1 MAAPRIRRLDEAT
14 INRIAAGEV
23 VERPASVVKEL
34 VENAL
39 DAGARRIAVTL
50 TGGGVSR
57 ILVEDDGC
65 GMTAEELTLAVE
77 RHATS
82 KLTDAADLARIRSLG
97 FRGEALPSIG
107 AVARLV
113 IRSRSRESEE
123 GGEGAEIRVEGGR
136 IFPVRPA
143 PATPGTRVE
152 MRDLFF
158 ATPARRK
165 FLKSRRAETAAC
177 LDALRRLAMAHGHVA
192 FQVESEGRRV
202 LQLPA
207 AATDAAAGIAEASRI
222 ARILGEEFITNA
234 VPFTVTRGDVRL
246 AGWAGLPTYA
256 RGNAQQQYLF
266 VNGRAVKDRL
276 LVGALRGAYRD
287 LLAADRHPVV
297 VLAITLPAD
306 QVDVNVHPA
315 KAEVRFRDPGRI
327 RGLVVSTLREALAQA
342 GHRAAVR
349 RQTIVGPATGSVGAA
364 PRPPAAARVTV
375 FAETRDSWEPAAP
388 AAVAER
394 AARLPPEP
402 APGAEAAEDPAG
414 RFPLGAARAQ
424 VKDTYIIAETSEGIV
439 IVDQHAAHERLV
451 YERMK
456 TELTAGG
463 IRPQLLLVP
472 EIVSLRTEEVA
483 ALVAEAER
491 FRPFGLVIEGFGEDA
506 VAVRAV
512 PAELANRLD
521 VKGLVRDLADALADE
536 RAEEVL
542 EERLLA
548 MLADRACRHSVRAGR
563 RLTVEEM
570 NALLRQMERTPF
582 AGQCNH
588 GRPTH
593 VHLRW
598 EEIERLFGRR

>member
-1 MAAPRIRRLDEAT
+1 MPAPCIRRLDEAT

-39 DAGARRIAVTL
+39 DAGARQIAVTL
-50 TGGGVSR
+50 VDGGVTR
-57 ILVEDDGC
+57 ILVEDDGS
-65 GMTAEELTLAVE
+65 GMTAEELALAVE

-82 KLTDAADLARIRSLG
+82 KLTDAADLERIRSLG

-113 IRSRSRESEE
+113 IRSRRRE
-123 GGEGAEIRVEGGR
+123 GGDGAEIRVEGGR
-136 IFPVRPA
+136 VFPVRPA
-143 PATPGTRVE
+143 PANPGTRVE
-152 MRDLFF
+152 VRDLFF

-177 LDALRRLAMAHGHVA
+177 LDTLRRLAMAHGHVA
-192 FQVESEGRRV
+192 FRVESEGRRV

-207 AATDAAAGIAEASRI
+207 ATTDEAAAIAEESRI
-222 ARILGEEFITNA
+222 ARILGDEFIANA
-234 VPFTVTRGDVRL
+234 VPFAVTRADVRL

-287 LLAADRHPVV
+287 LLAADRHPVI
-297 VLAITLPAD
+297 VLAITLPPE
-306 QVDVNVHPA
+306 QVDVNVHPT

-349 RQTIVGPATGSVGAA
+349 RQTITGPATGASGGS
-364 PRPPAAARVTV
+364 PRPLESANMTV
-375 FAETRDSWEPAAP
+375 FAETHSGWEPAAP
-388 AAVAER
+388 AAAAER
-394 AARLPPEP
+394 AVVLSSEREPTVEAPEDT
-402 APGAEAAEDPAG
+402 AD

-424 VKDTYIIAETSEGIV
+424 VKDTYIITETPDGIV

-456 TELTAGG
+456 AELAAGG

-472 EIVSLRTEEVA
+472 EIVSLPPEDVT
-483 ALVAEAER
+483 ALVAEGER
-491 FRPFGLVIEGFGEDA
+491 FKPFGLVIEEFGEDA

-512 PAELANRLD
+512 PAELARRLD
-521 VKGLVRDLADALADE
+521 VKGLIRDLVDALAED

-548 MLADRACRHSVRAGR
+548 VLADRACRHSVRAGR
-563 RLTVEEM
+563 RLTIEEM
-570 NALLRQMERTPF
+570 NALLRQMEQTPF
-582 AGQCNH
+582 SGQCNH

-593 VHLRW
+593 IHLRW
-598 EEIERLFGRR
+598 DEIERLFGRK

>member
-1 MAAPRIRRLDEAT
+1 MSAPRIRRLDEAT

-50 TGGGVSR
+50 AGGGIAR

-65 GMTAEELTLAVE
+65 GMSAEELALAVE

-82 KLTDAADLARIRSLG
+82 KLADAADLQRISSLG

-107 AVARLV
+107 AVARLS
-113 IRSRSRESEE
+113 IRSRRQE

-136 IFPVRPA
+136 ILPVRPA
-143 PATPGTRVE
+143 PANPGTRVE
-152 MRDLFF
+152 VRDLFF

-165 FLKSRRAETAAC
+165 FLKSRRSETAAC
-177 LDALRRLAMAHGHVA
+177 LDVLRRLAMAHPGVG
-192 FQVESEGRRV
+192 FVVESEGRRV
-202 LQLPA
+202 LQLAPA
-207 AATDAAAGIAEASRI
+207 EEEDVSGIGTGDRI
-222 ARILGEEFITNA
+222 AQILGEEFIANA
-234 VPFTVTRGDVRL
+234 VPFTVTRGEVQL

-276 LVGALRGAYRD
+276 LFGALRGAYRD

-297 VLAITLPAD
+297 VLAITLPPEE
-306 QVDVNVHPA
+306 VDVNVHPA

-327 RGLVVSTLREALAQA
+327 RGLVVSTLREALARA

-349 RQTIVGPATGSVGAA
+349 SRTIAA
-364 PRPPAAARVTV
+364 PASAPAVPGSSTAPAADRTV
-375 FAETRDSWEPAAP
+375 FAEAEDRWEPAAP
-388 AAVAER
+388 AVAR
-394 AARLPPEP
+394 
-402 APGAEAAEDPAG
+402 EAAAVLAQEEGPAG
-414 RFPLGAARAQ
+414 EDDAAAHRFPLGAARAQ
-424 VKDTYIIAETSEGIV
+424 VRDTYIIAETAEGIV

-456 TELTAGG
+456 ADLAAGG

-472 EIVSLRTEEVA
+472 EIISLRPEEVA
-483 ALVAEAER
+483 ELVAAAR
-491 FRPFGLVIEGFGEDA
+491 RLQPLGLVIEGFGEDA

-512 PAELANRLD
+512 PAELAGRLD
-521 VKGLVRDLADALADE
+521 IKGLVRDLVDALADD
-536 RAEEVL
+536 RTEEVL

-548 MLADRACRHSVRAGR
+548 ALADRACRYSVRAGR
-563 RLTVEEM
+563 RLTAEEM

-582 AGQCNH
+582 SGQCNH

-593 VHLRW
+593 IHLTW
-598 EEIERLFGRR
+598 QEIERLFGRK

>member
-1 MAAPRIRRLDEAT
+1 MPAPRIRRLDEAT

-39 DAGARRIAVTL
+39 DAGARRIAVAL
-50 TGGGVSR
+50 AGGGIAR
-57 ILVEDDGC
+57 ILVEDDGS
-65 GMTAEELTLAVE
+65 GMSAQELALAVE

-82 KLTDAADLARIRSLG
+82 KLADAADLERIRSLG

-107 AVARLV
+107 AVARLA
-113 IRSRSRESEE
+113 IRSRRRE

-136 IFPVRPA
+136 VFPVRPA
-143 PATPGTRVE
+143 AANPGTRVE
-152 MRDLFF
+152 VRDLFF

-177 LDALRRLAMAHGHVA
+177 LDTLRRLAMAHGHVA
-192 FQVESEGRRV
+192 FAVESEGRRV

-207 AATDAAAGIAEASRI
+207 AATDEAAGIAEESRI
-222 ARILGEEFITNA
+222 ARILGEEFIANA
-234 VPFTVTRGDVRL
+234 VPFAVTRTHVRL

-297 VLAITLPAD
+297 VLAITLPPE

-315 KAEVRFRDPGRI
+315 KAEVRFRDPGWI

-349 RQTIVGPATGSVGAA
+349 RQTVTGPAAGSPGRP
-364 PRPPAAARVTV
+364 PRPAEDAKGAVFAEAHRSWEPVAPAAA
-375 FAETRDSWEPAAP
+375 
-388 AAVAER
+388 AER
-394 AARLPPEP
+394 TAVLSPEP
-402 APGAEAAEDPAG
+402 ARATEAAKDAVG

-424 VKDTYIIAETSEGIV
+424 VRDTYIIAETPEGIV

-456 TELTAGG
+456 AALAAGG

-472 EIVSLRTEEVA
+472 EIVSLRAEEAA

-491 FRPFGLVIEGFGEDA
+491 FKPFGLVIEGFGEDA

-512 PAELANRLD
+512 PAELAARLD
-521 VKGLVRDLADALADE
+521 MKGLVRDLVDALAED

-548 MLADRACRHSVRAGR
+548 VLADRACRHSVRAGR
-563 RLTVEEM
+563 RLTQEEM

-582 AGQCNH
+582 SGQCNH

-593 VHLRW
+593 IHLRW
-598 EEIERLFGRR
+598 DEIERLFGRK